1 MQKKR
6 RQMPGRMGN
15 DTVMRLNELSIGSTA
30 TIRAVGGSGALRQ
43 HFLDMGL
50 IQGTEVTVIKYAPM
64 GDPIELRIHG
74 YELTI
79 RLEDAK
85 NIEISEPHRP
95 KHEETKDHAQMQ
107 EKNGRSEKHHPG
119 YGEGGKFHD
128 RKEENP
134 LPESETLTF
143 ALVGNQNCG
152 KTTLFNQLTGSK
164 QHVGNFPGVTVDR
177 KDGVIRGHD
186 NTLIT
191 DLPGIYSMS
200 PYSSEEIVTREFVIQ
215 EKPKGIINI
224 VDATNIERNLY
235 LTMQLLELGFPMVV
249 ALNMMDELRVNG
261 GSVLVNEME
270 EALGVPVIP
279 ISAAKGEGI
288 EELIRHAIHVAKYQ
302 ECPLDSDFCKKE
314 EGIHRGIHAVM
325 HLIEDHAKRAE
336 IPVRFAASK
345 IMEGDAKIV
354 SQLELT
360 EKEQNI
366 LEEIARQTEEETGM
380 DRAAAVAQMRF
391 DYIEEICRGTV
402 IKPRESKERI
412 RSRKMDQFLTGKYTG
427 IPAFIG
433 IMGIVFWLTFNVIG
447 AFLQGI
453 LESGITAVTDL
464 IDHAMAAAHV
474 NSVVHSL
481 VIDGIFNGVGGVLS
495 FLPIIVTLFF
505 FLSILEDSGYMAR
518 VAFIMDKLLRKLGLS
533 GRSIVPML
541 IGFGC
546 TVPGV
551 MASRTLPSERDRKM
565 TILLTPFM
573 SCTAKLPIYAFFT
586 AAFFPGHGAV
596 VMISLYVFGIVMGI
610 LMALLFKKTAF
621 KGEAVPF
628 VMELP
633 NYRMPGAKNVVHLL
647 WDKAKDFLQ
656 RAFTVIFLATIVIWF
671 LQNFDM
677 GLNMV
682 SDSQNSILAMAAGLL
697 APIFLPVGFG
707 DWRIVTALI
716 SGFLAKESVV
726 SSLTVLFGS
735 TAALQAGLTSAG
747 AASLL
752 VFCLLYT
759 PCVAAIASVKREL
772 GGKMAAGMVVG
783 QCAIAWIAAFVVYQ
797 IGMLL

>member
-1 MQKKR
+1 MK
-6 RQMPGRMGN
+6 
-15 DTVMRLNELSIGSTA
+15 LNELQIGSTA
-30 TIRAVGGSGALRQ
+30 TILSVGGEGALRQ

-50 IQGTEVTVIKYAPM
+50 IQGTEVTVVQYAPM
-64 GDPIELRIHG
+64 GDPIELRLHG

-79 RLEDAK
+79 RLKDAK
-85 NIEISEPHRP
+85 NIEISKEHKP
-95 KHEETKDHAQMQ
+95 KNIRKKVEKQ
-107 EKNGRSEKHHPG
+107 EKLHPG
-119 YGEGGKFHD
+119 YGEGGKFHN
-128 RKEENP
+128 RKEETP
-134 LPESETLTF
+134 LPEGETLTF

-177 KDGVIRGHD
+177 KDGVIKGHN

-200 PYSSEEIVTREFVIQ
+200 PYSSEEIVTREFVIR

-249 ALNMMDELRVNG
+249 ALNMMDELRENG

-270 EALGVPVIP
+270 DALGVPVIP
-279 ISAAKGEGI
+279 ISAAKAEGI
-288 EELIRHAIHVAKYQ
+288 EELIQHAIHVAKYQ
-302 ECPLDSDFCKKE
+302 EKPLETDFCRKE
-314 EGIHRGIHAVM
+314 EGVHRGIHAVM
-325 HLIEDHAKRAE
+325 HLIEDHAEKAE

-345 IMEGDAKIV
+345 IMEGDEKILE
-354 SQLELT
+354 QLNLT
-360 EKEQNI
+360 ENEKNL
-366 LEEIARQTEEETGM
+366 LEDISRQTEEETGL
-380 DRAAAVAQMRF
+380 DRAASIAQMRF
-391 DYIEEICRGTV
+391 AYIEDVCSESV
-402 IKPRESKERI
+402 IKPKESREHL
-412 RSRKMDQFLTGKYTG
+412 RSRKIDRFLTGKYTG
-427 IPAFIG
+427 IPAFVG
-433 IMGIVFWLTFNVIG
+433 IMAVVFWLTFNVIG
-447 AFLQGI
+447 AFLQGL
-453 LESGITAVTDL
+453 LESGITALTNVV
-464 IDHAMAAAHV
+464 DHAMTAAYV

-481 VIDGIFNGVGGVLS
+481 VIDGIFSGVGGVLS

-505 FLSILEDSGYMAR
+505 FLSLLEDSGYMAR

-541 IGFGC
+541 VGFGC

-586 AAFFPGHGAV
+586 AAFFPKRGAL
-596 VMISLYVFGIVMGI
+596 VMIGLYVFGIVMGI
-610 LMALLFKKTAF
+610 LMALIFKKTAF

-633 NYRMPGAKNVVHLL
+633 NYRLPGAKNVGHLL

-656 RAFTVIFLATIVIWF
+656 RAFTVIFIATIVIWF
-671 LQNFDM
+671 LQNFDT
-677 GLNMV
+677 GLNMTA
-682 SDSQNSILAMAAGLL
+682 DSQNSILALVAGGL

-726 SSLTVLFGS
+726 SSLTILFGS
-735 TAALQAGLTSAG
+735 SAALQGSLTIAG
-747 AASLL
+747 AVALL

-759 PCVAAIASVKREL
+759 PCVAAIASVKQEL
-772 GGKMAAGMVVG
+772 GGKWAAAMVFG
-783 QCAIAWIAAFVVYQ
+783 QCFIAWIASFAVYH
-797 IGMLL
+797 IVGLL

>member
-1 MQKKR
+1 MK
-6 RQMPGRMGN
+6 
-15 DTVMRLNELSIGSTA
+15 LNELQIGSTA
-30 TIRAVGGSGALRQ
+30 TILSVGGTGALRQ

-50 IQGTEVTVIKYAPM
+50 IQGTEVTVVQYAPM
-64 GDPIELRIHG
+64 GDPIELRLHG

-85 NIEISEPHRP
+85 NIEISKEHKP
-95 KHEETKDHAQMQ
+95 KNIRKKVEKQ
-107 EKNGRSEKHHPG
+107 EKLHPG
-119 YGEGGKFHD
+119 YGEGGKFHN
-128 RKEENP
+128 RKEETP
-134 LPESETLTF
+134 LPEGETLTF

-177 KDGVIRGHD
+177 KDGVIKGH
-186 NTLIT
+186 NHTLIT

-200 PYSSEEIVTREFVIQ
+200 PYSSEEIVTREFVIR

-249 ALNMMDELRVNG
+249 ALNMMDELRENG

-279 ISAAKGEGI
+279 ISAAKAEGI
-288 EELIRHAIHVAKYQ
+288 EELIQHAIHVAKYQ
-302 ECPLDSDFCKKE
+302 EKPLETDFCRKE

-325 HLIEDHAKRAE
+325 HLIEDHAEKAE

-345 IMEGDAKIV
+345 IMEGDEKILE
-354 SQLELT
+354 QLNLT
-360 EKEQNI
+360 ENEKNL
-366 LEEIARQTEEETGM
+366 LEDISRQTEEETGL
-380 DRAAAVAQMRF
+380 DRAAAIAQMRF
-391 DYIEEICRGTV
+391 AYIEDVCSESV
-402 IKPRESKERI
+402 IKPKESREHL
-412 RSRKMDQFLTGKYTG
+412 RSRKIDRFLTGKYTG
-427 IPAFIG
+427 IPAFVG
-433 IMGIVFWLTFNVIG
+433 IMAVVFWLTFNVIG
-447 AFLQGI
+447 AFLQGL
-453 LESGITAVTDL
+453 LESGITALTDVV
-464 IDHAMAAAHV
+464 DHAMTAAHV

-481 VIDGIFNGVGGVLS
+481 VIDGIFSGVGGVLS

-505 FLSILEDSGYMAR
+505 FLSLLEDSGYMAR

-541 IGFGC
+541 VGFGC

-586 AAFFPGHGAV
+586 ATFFPKRGAL
-596 VMISLYVFGIVMGI
+596 VMIGLYVFGIVMGI
-610 LMALLFKKTAF
+610 LMALIFKKTAF

-633 NYRMPGAKNVVHLL
+633 NYRLPGAKNVGHLL

-656 RAFTVIFLATIVIWF
+656 RAFTVIFIATIVIWF
-671 LQNFDM
+671 LQNFDT
-677 GLNMV
+677 GLNMTA
-682 SDSQNSILAMAAGLL
+682 DSQNSILALVAGGL

-735 TAALQAGLTSAG
+735 SAALQGSLTIAG
-747 AASLL
+747 AAALL

-772 GGKMAAGMVVG
+772 GGKWAAAMVFG
-783 QCAIAWIAAFVVYQ
+783 QCFIAWIASFAVYH
-797 IGMLL
+797 IVGLL

>member
-1 MQKKR
+1 M
-6 RQMPGRMGN
+6 
-15 DTVMRLNELSIGSTA
+15 A
-30 TIRAVGGSGALRQ
+30 
-43 HFLDMGL
+43 
-50 IQGTEVTVIKYAPM
+50 
-64 GDPIELRIHG
+64 
-74 YELTI
+74 
-79 RLEDAK
+79 
-85 NIEISEPHRP
+85 
-95 KHEETKDHAQMQ
+95 
-107 EKNGRSEKHHPG
+107 
-119 YGEGGKFHD
+119 
-128 RKEENP
+128 
-134 LPESETLTF
+134 
-143 ALVGNQNCG
+143 
-152 KTTLFNQLTGSK
+152 
-164 QHVGNFPGVTVDR
+164 
-177 KDGVIRGHD
+177 

-391 DYIEEICRGTV
+391 DYIEDVCRGTV

-412 RSRKMDQFLTGKYTG
+412 RSRKMDQFLTGKCTG

-433 IMGIVFWLTFNVIG
+433 IMGIVFWLTLSNVIG

-453 LESGITAVTDL
+453 LESGINSSDKNLV
-464 IDHAMAAAHV
+464 DHAMAAAHV

-518 VAFIMDKLLRKLGLS
+518 VAFIMDKLLRKLEAFS

-573 SCTAKLPIYAFFT
+573 SCTAKLPIIAFFYSCV
-586 AAFFPGHGAV
+586 FPGAWSGCDDRSLCVWNRNGDFDGA
-596 VMISLYVFGIVMGI
+596 
-610 LMALLFKKTAF
+610 ALLRKRRSRKDGCSICDETS
-621 KGEAVPF
+621 
-628 VMELP
+628 

-682 SDSQNSILAMAAGLL
+682 SDSQNSILAMADRIACADFPACGIWRL
-697 APIFLPVGFG
+697 ADRNGFDLRIFG
-707 DWRIVTALI
+707 
-716 SGFLAKESVV
+716 
-726 SSLTVLFGS
+726 
-735 TAALQAGLTSAG
+735 
-747 AASLL
+747 
-752 VFCLLYT
+752 
-759 PCVAAIASVKREL
+759 KRERGVFPDESCSEAP
-772 GGKMAAGMVVG
+772 GGFYKPV
-783 QCAIAWIAAFVVYQ
+783 
-797 IGMLL
+797 

>member
-1 MQKKR
+1 MK
-6 RQMPGRMGN
+6 
-15 DTVMRLNELSIGSTA
+15 LNELQIGSTA
-30 TIRAVGGSGALRQ
+30 TILSVGGEGALRQ

-50 IQGTEVTVIKYAPM
+50 IQGTEVTVVQYAPM
-64 GDPIELRIHG
+64 GDPIELRLHG

-79 RLEDAK
+79 RLKDAK
-85 NIEISEPHRP
+85 NIEISKEHKP
-95 KHEETKDHAQMQ
+95 KNIRKKVEKQ
-107 EKNGRSEKHHPG
+107 EKLHPG
-119 YGEGGKFHD
+119 YGEGGKFHN
-128 RKEENP
+128 RKEETP
-134 LPESETLTF
+134 LPEGETLTF

-177 KDGVIRGHD
+177 KDGVIKGHN

-200 PYSSEEIVTREFVIQ
+200 PYSSEEIVTREFVIR

-249 ALNMMDELRVNG
+249 ALNMMDELRENG

-279 ISAAKGEGI
+279 ISAAKAEGI
-288 EELIRHAIHVAKYQ
+288 EELIQHAIHVAKYQ
-302 ECPLDSDFCKKE
+302 EKPLETDFCRKE

-325 HLIEDHAKRAE
+325 HLIEDHAEKAE

-345 IMEGDAKIV
+345 IMEDDEKILE
-354 SQLELT
+354 QLNLT
-360 EKEQNI
+360 ENEKNL
-366 LEEIARQTEEETGM
+366 LEDISRQTEEETGL
-380 DRAAAVAQMRF
+380 DRAASIAQMRF
-391 DYIEEICRGTV
+391 AYIEDVCSESV
-402 IKPRESKERI
+402 IKPKESREHL
-412 RSRKMDQFLTGKYTG
+412 RSRKIDRFLTGKYTG
-427 IPAFIG
+427 IPAFVG
-433 IMGIVFWLTFNVIG
+433 IMAVVFWLTFNVIG
-447 AFLQGI
+447 AFLQGL
-453 LESGITAVTDL
+453 LESGITALTNVV
-464 IDHAMAAAHV
+464 DHAMTAAHV

-481 VIDGIFNGVGGVLS
+481 VIDGIFSGVGGVLS

-505 FLSILEDSGYMAR
+505 FLSLLEDSGYMAR

-541 IGFGC
+541 VGFGC

-586 AAFFPGHGAV
+586 AAFFPKRGAL
-596 VMISLYVFGIVMGI
+596 VMIGLYVFGIVMGI
-610 LMALLFKKTAF
+610 LMALIFKKTAF

-633 NYRMPGAKNVVHLL
+633 NYRLPGAKNVGHLL

-656 RAFTVIFLATIVIWF
+656 RAFTVIFIATIVIWF
-671 LQNFDM
+671 LQNFDT
-677 GLNMV
+677 GLNMTA
-682 SDSQNSILAMAAGLL
+682 DSQNSILALVAGGL

-726 SSLTVLFGS
+726 SSLTILFGS
-735 TAALQAGLTSAG
+735 SAALQGSLTIAG
-747 AASLL
+747 AVALL

-759 PCVAAIASVKREL
+759 PCVAAIASVKQEL
-772 GGKMAAGMVVG
+772 GGKWAAVMVFG
-783 QCAIAWIAAFVVYQ
+783 QCFIAWIASFAVYH
-797 IGMLL
+797 IVGLL

>member
-1 MQKKR
+1 
-6 RQMPGRMGN
+6 MGN

-95 KHEETKDHAQMQ
+95 KHEETKEHAQMQ

-270 EALGVPVIP
+270 EALGVPVIQ
-279 ISAAKGEGI
+279 ISAAKGE
-288 EELIRHAIHVAKYQ
+288 
-302 ECPLDSDFCKKE
+302 
-314 EGIHRGIHAVM
+314 
-325 HLIEDHAKRAE
+325 
-336 IPVRFAASK
+336 
-345 IMEGDAKIV
+345 
-354 SQLELT
+354 
-360 EKEQNI
+360 
-366 LEEIARQTEEETGM
+366 
-380 DRAAAVAQMRF
+380 DR
-391 DYIEEICRGTV
+391 
-402 IKPRESKERI
+402 K
-412 RSRKMDQFLTGKYTG
+412 
-427 IPAFIG
+427 
-433 IMGIVFWLTFNVIG
+433 
-447 AFLQGI
+447 
-453 LESGITAVTDL
+453 
-464 IDHAMAAAHV
+464 
-474 NSVVHSL
+474 SVV
-481 VIDGIFNGVGGVLS
+481 
-495 FLPIIVTLFF
+495 
-505 FLSILEDSGYMAR
+505 
-518 VAFIMDKLLRKLGLS
+518 
-533 GRSIVPML
+533 
-541 IGFGC
+541 
-546 TVPGV
+546 
-551 MASRTLPSERDRKM
+551 
-565 TILLTPFM
+565 
-573 SCTAKLPIYAFFT
+573 
-586 AAFFPGHGAV
+586 
-596 VMISLYVFGIVMGI
+596 
-610 LMALLFKKTAF
+610 
-621 KGEAVPF
+621 
-628 VMELP
+628 
-633 NYRMPGAKNVVHLL
+633 
-647 WDKAKDFLQ
+647 
-656 RAFTVIFLATIVIWF
+656 
-671 LQNFDM
+671 
-677 GLNMV
+677 
-682 SDSQNSILAMAAGLL
+682 
-697 APIFLPVGFG
+697 
-707 DWRIVTALI
+707 
-716 SGFLAKESVV
+716 
-726 SSLTVLFGS
+726 
-735 TAALQAGLTSAG
+735 
-747 AASLL
+747 
-752 VFCLLYT
+752 
-759 PCVAAIASVKREL
+759 
-772 GGKMAAGMVVG
+772 
-783 QCAIAWIAAFVVYQ
+783 
-797 IGMLL
+797 

>member
-1 MQKKR
+1 MK
-6 RQMPGRMGN
+6 
-15 DTVMRLNELSIGSTA
+15 LNELQIGSTA
-30 TIRAVGGSGALRQ
+30 TILSVGGEGALRQ

-50 IQGTEVTVIKYAPM
+50 IQGTEVTVVQYAPM
-64 GDPIELRIHG
+64 GDPIELRLHG

-79 RLEDAK
+79 RLKDAK
-85 NIEISEPHRP
+85 NIEISKEHKP
-95 KHEETKDHAQMQ
+95 KNIRKKVEKQ
-107 EKNGRSEKHHPG
+107 EKLHPG
-119 YGEGGKFHD
+119 YGEGGKFHN
-128 RKEENP
+128 RKEETP
-134 LPESETLTF
+134 LPEGETLTF

-177 KDGVIRGHD
+177 KDGVIKGHN

-200 PYSSEEIVTREFVIQ
+200 PYSSEEIVTREFVIR

-249 ALNMMDELRVNG
+249 ALNMMDELRENG

-270 EALGVPVIP
+270 DALGVPVIP
-279 ISAAKGEGI
+279 ISAAKAEGI
-288 EELIRHAIHVAKYQ
+288 EELIQHAIHVAKYQ
-302 ECPLDSDFCKKE
+302 EKPLETDFCRKE
-314 EGIHRGIHAVM
+314 EGVHRGIHAVM
-325 HLIEDHAKRAE
+325 HLIEDHAEKAE

-345 IMEGDAKIV
+345 IMEGDEKILE
-354 SQLELT
+354 QLNLT
-360 EKEQNI
+360 ENEKNL
-366 LEEIARQTEEETGM
+366 LEDISRQTEEETGL
-380 DRAAAVAQMRF
+380 DRAAAIAQMRF
-391 DYIEEICRGTV
+391 AYIEDVCSESV
-402 IKPRESKERI
+402 IKPKESREHL
-412 RSRKMDQFLTGKYTG
+412 RSRKIDRFLTGKYTG
-427 IPAFIG
+427 IPAFVG
-433 IMGIVFWLTFNVIG
+433 IMAVVFWLTFNVIG
-447 AFLQGI
+447 AFLQGL
-453 LESGITAVTDL
+453 LESGITALTDVV
-464 IDHAMAAAHV
+464 DHAMTAAHV

-481 VIDGIFNGVGGVLS
+481 VIDGIFSGVGGVLS

-505 FLSILEDSGYMAR
+505 FLSLLEDSGYMAR

-541 IGFGC
+541 VGFGC

-586 AAFFPGHGAV
+586 AAFFPKRGAL
-596 VMISLYVFGIVMGI
+596 VMIGLYVFGIVMGI
-610 LMALLFKKTAF
+610 LMALIFKKTAF

-633 NYRMPGAKNVVHLL
+633 NYRLPGAKNVGHLL

-656 RAFTVIFLATIVIWF
+656 RAFTVIFIATIVIWF

-682 SDSQNSILAMAAGLL
+682 SDSQNSILALVAGVL

-716 SGFLAKESVV
+716 SGFMAKESVV

-735 TAALQAGLTSAG
+735 SAALQSALTIQG
-747 AASLL
+747 AAALL

-772 GGKMAAGMVVG
+772 GGKWAAAMVFG
-783 QCAIAWIAAFVVYQ
+783 QCLIAWVVAFVVYQ
-797 IGMLL
+797 IARLL